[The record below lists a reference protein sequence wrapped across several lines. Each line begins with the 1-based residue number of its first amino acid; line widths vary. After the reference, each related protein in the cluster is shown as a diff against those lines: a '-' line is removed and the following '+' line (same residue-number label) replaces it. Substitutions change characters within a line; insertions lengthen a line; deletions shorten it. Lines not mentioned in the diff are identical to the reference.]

1 MVTYTGKNF
10 GINFFIL
17 VRYVY
22 VLLLMLSMNIF
33 GCAGIQ
39 YTDRVQAI
47 DITQMDKQEITTRVL
62 AVAEEWRNSGA
73 ILKKGLKYK
82 IMATGGWTVGPMCG
96 LTGPDGIGISPLC
109 NMAPTSNITGGG
121 SGSMLIGKIG
131 ESGVPFP
138 IGSNIERIAAEEGVL
153 FLRINELPGIAGDNS
168 GFIDVTLSLQ
178 DADKKKDA
186 LPLQAAV

>member
-109 NMAPTSNITGGG
+109 NMAPTSNITDGG